1 MATIS
6 DHGSSRWK
14 DTSGSQSIC
23 FKESCRWNGKR
34 RTQKMQ
40 ILEIRQSFHRS
51 GHHTSK
57 SKSLEDHNVAVKV
70 SPHRYLNSTKF
81 VIQCRELNSMEEDEI
96 AKELRPQG
104 ITAVKRISVRHDLFC
119 LTINGQTFP
128 EKICVGYLKVKTKPY
143 IPNPQRCFQCHQFGH
158 MKTSCKGKAVCARC
172 GEQGHSF
179 EDCTNETKCI
189 NYEGN
194 HYAISRDCPKWELE
208 KEIIKLKY
216 KDGISFVDARKRL
229 QPSWDPSKNSYASVT
244 KTPEKSTKPQ
254 QPWAR
259 NIRPP
264 TDFDTEV
271 QFLKYILNYCLTR
284 LDTINNQVTAHDTLN
299 ETIPE
304 HPVPQDEPA
313 TSTDTNLV
321 QHESAASNDQ
331 TNDDMEYIAASS
343 KRGHDDSSD
352 NDVNEKPIKK
362 SASSSTTSVQT
373 DTQVSKE
380 RGREDLTK
388 ISSFP
393 SAPRSGEQ
401 RANRTSLSPIRPPSF
416 TSGGSSRGNSNH
428 EKPPPPPKPKEGHVK
443 TPTLRKS

>member
-1 MATIS
+1 MEAADENIPLDLNQFVLKKAVDGMANGEPKKCKYLKSGKVFTEV
-6 DHGSSRWK
+6 DTKHQSR
-14 DTSGSQSIC
+14 
-23 FKESCRWNGKR
+23 NLL
-34 RTQKMQ
+34 RTTM
-40 ILEIRQSFHRS
+40 L
-51 GHHTSK
+51 
-57 SKSLEDHNVAVKV
+57 LNYLPVKV
-70 SPHRYLNSTKF
+70 SPHRYLNATKF
-81 VIQCRELNSMEEDEI
+81 VIQCRELNNMEEDEI

-104 ITAVKRISVRHDLFC
+104 ITAVKRISVRHDLYC

-128 EKICVGYLKVKTKPY
+128 EKISVGYLKVKTKPY
-143 IPNPQRCFQCHQFGH
+143 IPNTQRCFQCHQFGH
-158 MKTSCKGKAVCARC
+158 MKTSCKGKAVCAGC

-179 EDCTNETKCI
+179 EDCTNEPKCI
-189 NYEGN
+189 NCEGN
-194 HYAISRDCPKWELE
+194 HYATSRDCPKWELE

-216 KDGISFVDARKRL
+216 KDGISFVDDRKRL
-229 QPSWDPSKNSYASVT
+229 QPSWDPSKNSYASVA
-244 KTPEKSTKPQ
+244 KTPEKATKPQ
-254 QPWAR
+254 QPWAK

-304 HPVPQDEPA
+304 YPVPQDEPA
-313 TSTDTNLV
+313 TSTDTNLL
-321 QHESAASNDQ
+321 QHKSAASNDQ
-331 TNDDMEYIAASS
+331 TNDDMEYIAAST

-352 NDVNEKPIKK
+352 DYVNEKSIKK
-362 SASSSTTSVQT
+362 SASSSTTNVQT
-373 DTQVSKE
+373 DTQVLKE
-380 RGREDLTK
+380 RGREDLAK

-401 RANRTSLSPIRPPSF
+401 RANRTSLSPIRRPSF